1 MNGPAQ
7 YKAAEQLI
15 ADARDVSFEDV
26 EGAALILAEAQVRA
40 TLALAAAAA
49 SVHMGRDARG
59 DWNEVGR

>member
-15 ADARDVSFEDV
+15 DDARTVYPGDPEF
-26 EGAALILAEAQVRA
+26 AAFLLAEAEIRA